1 MAEPGFLR
9 GREWYKKPKVQGR
22 GRKRVKQMK
31 RAWWCVWRADTVL
44 VDIQE
49 GNWISQVIGI
59 KTPEGTERRD
69 EAWKWVI

>member
-9 GREWYKKPKVQGR
+9 GSRWLRKSKVQVR
-22 GRKRVKQMK
+22 GKKRVKQLK
-31 RAWWCVWRADTVL
+31 RAWWSVWRADTVL
-44 VDIQE
+44 VDIWE

-59 KTPEGTERRD
+59 KTPEGSERSD